1 MAWDAEQMS
10 NARLIMAVGH
20 EMGMSQ
26 RDVLVG
32 IIAAMQESSLR
43 NLTGGSADSVGLFQ
57 QRGGWGSYS
66 QRHNPMWAAQ
76 KFFSTLKSV
85 KGRNGLSL
93 SGAAQAV
100 QRSAYPDAYAKWE
113 DDARRLMLA
122 NGSNINVPFPL
133 TPPQGGMD
141 PTFYTTSDPT
151 KQPGSE
157 MTSTPG
163 VASPSEE
170 KMVPAAPGVSS
181 ITAQPQAPSQPQ
193 PAQEDP
199 NFPIATGMSPAGGGV
214 RGKIISE
221 GMKWL
226 GTPYSWG
233 GGSLS
238 GPTYGIAQGAGTK
251 GFDCSGLVMYLFNKF
266 GVKMPRVVPD
276 QARAAL
282 AQGGTR
288 APLDKLSPGD
298 LVVAKDGSHIGIYA
312 GSGRM
317 LVAPH
322 TGDVVKVQAL
332 GAYQRANMY
341 GIHLNIP
348 GSGGGVDMTTGMA
361 DANANS
367 MVLGGNANSI
377 PAGADAPK
385 PVNPAVQ
392 APGINPLTPNDAPQG
407 GDLLNFPGLT

>member
-1 MAWDAEQMS
+1 LAWDAEQLT

-43 NLTGGSADSVGLFQ
+43 NLTGGDKDSVGLFQ

-76 KFFSTLKSV
+76 KFFSTLKGV

-93 SGAAQAV
+93 AGAAQAV
-100 QRSAYPDAYAKWE
+100 QRSAYPDAYVKWE
-113 DDARRLMLA
+113 TDARQIMLA

-133 TPPQGGMD
+133 TPPPGGED
-141 PTFYTTSDPT
+141 PTFYTTSNPM
-151 KQPGSE
+151 KQPGAEAS
-157 MTSTPG
+157 TTPG
-163 VASPSEE
+163 VGSPADE

-181 ITAQPQAPSQPQ
+181 TTSQPQAPNQPQ
-193 PAQEDP
+193 PAMDI
-199 NFPIATGMSPAGGGV
+199 NFPNLDSLSPAAGGV
-214 RGKIISE
+214 RGKILAE
-221 GMKWL
+221 GMKFL

-238 GPTYGIAQGAGTK
+238 GPTYGIAQGSGTR
-251 GFDCSGLVMYLFNKF
+251 GFDCSGLVMYLYNKF
-266 GVKMPRVVPD
+266 GIKMPRVVPD

-288 APLDKLSPGD
+288 TSLDKLSPGD
-298 LVVAKDGSHIGIYA
+298 LVVAKDGGHIGIYA
-312 GSGRM
+312 GNNRM

-341 GIHLNIP
+341 GIHMNIP
-348 GSGGGVDMTTGMA
+348 MAQSAGRDTLTGMA
-361 DANANS
+361 EAGNESSMVANANANS
-367 MVLGGNANSI
+367 LQ
-377 PAGADAPK
+377 
-385 PVNPAVQ
+385 VNPKTPANPAIQ
-392 APGINPLTPNDAPQG
+392 APGINPEQLNDAPQG
-407 GDLLNFPGLT
+407 GDLLNFPGLL